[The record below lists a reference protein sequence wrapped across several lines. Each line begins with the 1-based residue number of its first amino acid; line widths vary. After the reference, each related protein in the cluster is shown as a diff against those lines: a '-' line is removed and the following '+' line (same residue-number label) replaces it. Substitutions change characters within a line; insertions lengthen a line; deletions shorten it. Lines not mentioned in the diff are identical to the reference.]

1 MSATWHETAGASQ
14 FVLDLKSGSLMI
26 SKKCITHWIFF
37 SLIVCGAGLHAQQPV
52 VAHVLDV
59 TGEWRLHGTAGKV
72 ASGQALAAGALIDA
86 VSNRPG
92 DGLTILRDDDMSR
105 QRMACDTSAANPCR
119 SPMIVQASAS
129 EQSSGF
135 AQLKGMLQAVVGVLL
150 SKPPAIGSHYAMTLS
165 RGAESVL
172 ELEGVAAL
180 DAAQG
185 VVLPAPPPDVAAGPY
200 TLSIVRTGNGAA
212 SQPVKQSARL
222 TSEGDWRPIALDAAG
237 VYEITIRNAQEES
250 VANLMVLV
258 TAPAEYADKQQR
270 FDALKAHADTWT
282 GPGARNDEHLL
293 LRAFLLSE
301 SRP

>member
-1 MSATWHETAGASQ
+1 
-14 FVLDLKSGSLMI
+14 MI
-26 SKKCITHWIFF
+26 SKKSLTHWIFL
-37 SLIVCGAGLHAQQPV
+37 SLIVCGTRLHAQQRV

-59 TGEWRLHGTAGKV
+59 TGDWRLHGTAGI
-72 ASGQALAAGALIDA
+72 LAAGEGLAAGVAIDA

-92 DGLTILRDDDMSR
+92 DVLTILSDDDMSR
-105 QRMACDTSAANPCR
+105 QRMACDSSAANPCR
-119 SPMIVQASAS
+119 NPMVVQASAS

-135 AQLKGMLQAVVGVLL
+135 SQLKGMLQAAVGVLL

-165 RGAESVL
+165 RGTESVL

-185 VVLPAPPPDVAAGPY
+185 VVLPAPPPDIAAGPY
-200 TLSIVRTGNGAA
+200 TLSIVRTGAGQPA
-212 SQPVKQSARL
+212 QPVKQTARL
-222 TSEGDWRPIALDAAG
+222 TSEGDWRPIALDAPG
-237 VYEITIRNAQEES
+237 LYEITIRNAQEDS

-258 TAPAEYADKQQR
+258 TTPAEYAGKQQR
-270 FDALKAHADTWT
+270 FDALKAYADTWT
-282 GPGARNDEHLL
+282 GPGARDDEQLL

>member
-1 MSATWHETAGASQ
+1 MVCWAT
-14 FVLDLKSGSLMI
+14 
-26 SKKCITHWIFF
+26 
-37 SLIVCGAGLHAQQPV
+37 LHAQQQV

-59 TGEWRLHGTAGKV
+59 SGEWRLHGAAGKL
-72 ASGQALAAGALIDA
+72 AAGQALAAGAAIDA
-86 VSNRPG
+86 VSNHPG
-92 DGLTILRDDDMSR
+92 DVLTILRDDDMSR

-119 SPMIVQASAS
+119 NPMVVQAPAS
-129 EQSSGF
+129 ERSSGF
-135 AQLKGMLQAVVGVLL
+135 VQLKGMLQAAVGVLL

-165 RGAESVL
+165 RGTESVL

-180 DAAQG
+180 DPAQG
-185 VVLPAPPPDVAAGPY
+185 VVLPAPPADVAAGPY
-200 TLSIVRTGNGAA
+200 TLSIVRTGEEQPA
-212 SQPVKQSARL
+212 QPVKQTARL

-258 TAPAEYADKQQR
+258 TAPGEFQDKQER
-270 FDALKAHADTWT
+270 FEALKAHADTWT
-282 GPGARNDEHLL
+282 GAGARDDEHLL